1 MILFFSVEW
10 KRNSVS
16 VSFWN
21 ATIIFF
27 PIAVNSIEK
36 FLIELVVLPFL
47 IIHNISSH
55 IQIELLSG
63 YINQELY
70 IRITMFNETNMINLY
85 VRMYGKF
92 TLKKYWIWRE
102 ENCYIISI
110 GKLLTNG
117 IEISFIFNVRR
128 NWIIPDIDLNK

>member
-1 MILFFSVEW
+1 MDENVL
-10 KRNSVS
+10 NSVS
-16 VSFWN
+16 VSFWK
-21 ATIIFF
+21 APIIFF
-27 PIAVNSIEK
+27 PIAVNSIEQL
-36 FLIELVVLPFL
+36 LIELVVLPFL
-47 IIHNISSH
+47 IINNISSH

-63 YINQELY
+63 HINQELY
-70 IRITMFNETNMINLY
+70 IRITMFNETKMINLY

-92 TLKKYWIWRE
+92 TFKKCWIWRE

-110 GKLLTNG
+110 GKLLTNA